1 MSWRQRAGM
10 VLVVLIAGVVGMMGV
25 AFADDGSGTGACIR
39 VVDVAFINVLN
50 PVRAAL
56 WGTAPT
62 C

>member
-1 MSWRQRAGM
+1 M
-10 VLVVLIAGVVGMMGV
+10 VLAVLMAGVVGMMGV

-56 WGTAPT
+56 WGIAPT